1 MSDQELEL
9 ESDHESNSISS
20 SSGSDFSDKELGQLN
35 DLCRE
40 LGHRVKGFK
49 RQLEQLETRQM

>member
-1 MSDQELEL
+1 LEL

-40 LGHRVKGFK
+40 LSHRVKGFK
-49 RQLEQLETRQM
+49 